1 MRTLVVFVLLA
12 GAVHPQQARIA
23 RRPVEQEKALL
34 LGAAGTM
41 LPERGALGPFADLDG
56 DGDVDFLHQRKLQR
70 NDGFGTFR
78 PAREL
83 DIALERRLG
92 FFHANGDGVLDLF
105 SREHLYLGDGTGD
118 FVDASAKLPSGLVA
132 DAAVLADM
140 DGDGDVDILS
150 VEHYVSPGPAEVRL
164 SLNDGSGVFADGSSS
179 LPPTP
184 SRPRAPACGDVD
196 GDSDLDLVLAN
207 DGVNEVWLNDGLGGF
222 ALAAGALPAIF
233 DHSNALALVDVDGD
247 TDLDLVVGNDERSGG
262 PGDRL
267 LLNDGSGVFAEGLLP
282 FTATLRKTEAL
293 LVLDR
298 EGDGDPD
305 LVFLDSSQVEVV
317 PFPLQFDATDRLL
330 VNDGSGAFSASA
342 DLPALRGQS
351 RAGFAG
357 DIDGDGDADLVLED
371 AQYPNRIYL
380 NDGQGVFAATRG
392 ASHPLADINAMAARV
407 AAIGDVNGDAVADLF
422 TAQEILIGGPPG
434 VFTPLGATFP
444 DLPYCNDEWPT
455 HLPWPAAL
463 DVSLGDIDGD
473 GDLDAYI
480 AGGGLGE
487 CDPTQDNLLWIN
499 DGAGGFADETPAR
512 LPTGWPET
520 DGDPVQ
526 VELLELD
533 GDGDLD
539 AACVRQPD
547 WDVSGESSCYANYG
561 NGVFT
566 RRGRM
571 GVASSSGA
579 LGDLDGDGD
588 ADYLEGSRPGVSGY
602 GWNSVHLNDGTAQ
615 FVHSPSALPAHPMP
629 LEAGAVVLGDID
641 RDGDLDAYVSNHP
654 GPFQP
659 SFVYVNAG
667 NGTFADEPARLPVSL
682 AGNTSG
688 IDGIDLVFADPD
700 LDGDQ
705 DLLAPQALYLNDGQG
720 FFASAPEHTR
730 PFAFGASMAVGDL
743 DLDGDPDVLG
753 ADLVATTVGVAF
765 ARHLEALGPAR
776 IGKLQTLVVHGP
788 TSTPY
793 TLLESLGTIR
803 VPLGAM
809 GWLLVDPS
817 RIVLVSGG
825 RLDGRGQARFQR
837 MIPDD
842 VALIGRTTYWQAFVG
857 RRAHSTNL
865 VVTKVSA
872 F

>member
-1 MRTLVVFVLLA
+1 MRILVVLVLLA
-12 GAVHPQQARIA
+12 GAVHPQQARFA
-23 RRPVEQEKALL
+23 QRQPERERTLL
-34 LGAAGTM
+34 LGAAGTV

-56 DGDVDFLHQRKLQR
+56 DGDVDFLHERKLYR
-70 NDGFGTFR
+70 NDGFGVFR

-83 DIALERRLG
+83 DLALERRLG
-92 FFHANGDGVLDLF
+92 FFHANGDGVLDLL
-105 SREHLYLGDGTGD
+105 SREHLYLGDGTGR
-118 FVDASAKLPSGLVA
+118 FVDASAKLPPGFVA
-132 DAAVLADM
+132 DAAVLADL
-140 DGDGDVDILS
+140 DGDGDVDVLS
-150 VEHYVSPGPAEVRL
+150 VEHYVTPGPAEVRL
-164 SLNDGSGVFADGSSS
+164 SLNDGSGVFADASSS

-184 SRPRAPACGDVD
+184 SRPRSAACGDVD
-196 GDSDLDLVLAN
+196 GDTDLDLVLAS

-247 TDLDLVVGNDERSGG
+247 TDLDLVVGNDAHGGG

-298 EGDGDPD
+298 EDDGDPD
-305 LVFLDSSQVEVV
+305 LVFLDSSQLDVL
-317 PFPLQFDATDRLL
+317 PFSLPFDATDRLL
-330 VNDGSGAFSASA
+330 VNDGSGGFSASA

-357 DIDGDGDADLVLED
+357 DVDGDGDADLVLED

-380 NDGQGVFAATRG
+380 NDGQGVFAATRE
-392 ASHPLADINAMAARV
+392 ASHPLADSNAMEARV
-407 AAIGDVNGDAVADLF
+407 AAIGDVNGDALADLF

-434 VFTPLGATFP
+434 VFTPLGAPLP
-444 DLPYCNDEWPT
+444 DLPYCNDPPT
-455 HLPWPAAL
+455 HLPWPFAF

-487 CDPTQDNLLWIN
+487 CAPVQDNVLWIN

-512 LPTGWPET
+512 LPTGWLET
-520 DGDPVQ
+520 DGNPVQ

-539 AACVRQPD
+539 AACVRQHD
-547 WDVSGESSCYANYG
+547 WDASGESSCYANDG

-566 RRGRM
+566 RRGSM
-571 GVASSSGA
+571 GGASSSGA

-588 ADYLEGSRPGVSGY
+588 ADYLEGSDEFR
-602 GWNSVHLNDGTAQ
+602 NSVYLNDGTAQ
-615 FVHSPSALPAHPMP
+615 FVHSPSALPAHPSP

-667 NGTFADEPARLPVSL
+667 NGAFADEPARLPVSL
-682 AGNTSG
+682 TGNTSG
-688 IDGIDLVFADPD
+688 IDLAFADLD

-705 DLLAPQALYLNDGQG
+705 DLLAPQALYRNDGRG

-776 IGKLQTLVVHGP
+776 IGKAQALVVHGP

-803 VPLGAM
+803 APLGAM

-825 RLDGRGQARFQR
+825 RLDGSGQARFQR
-837 MIPDD
+837 LIPSD
-842 VALIGRTTYWQAFVG
+842 VALLGRTTYWQAFVG
-857 RRAHSTNL
+857 RRAHSTNV
-865 VVTKVSA
+865 VVTRITA
-872 F
+872 L